1 MPGPVSYIPLVT
13 TVVALVFSWKV
24 FQRYT
29 ARRGTHLL
37 WWAAGIMTFAVGTF
51 TEGYVTLFG
60 WNPGI
65 FRAWYI
71 SGALLGGAPMA
82 QGTVYL
88 LLRRRTAD
96 ILTMLVLPTI
106 IVASVCVAASPLSL
120 EMVEP
125 HRLSGRVLTWQWVR
139 LFSPFIN
146 TYAVIFLVG
155 GALLS
160 AYRFKKSP
168 ITFNRFVGN
177 VLIAVGAILPAIGG
191 TFTRFGYTEVLYVT
205 ELVGLVMIYMGYRY
219 NVREKVLRG
228 VTPLAKGV
236 PA

>member
-24 FQRYT
+24 FQRYQS
-29 ARRGTHLL
+29 RHGTHLL

-51 TEGYVTLFG
+51 TEGYVTLLG
-60 WNPGI
+60 WNPAI

-88 LLRRRTAD
+88 LLRRRTANV
-96 ILTMLVLPTI
+96 LTLLVVPTI

-120 EMVEP
+120 DMVEP
-125 HRLSGRVLTWQWVR
+125 HRLSGRVLAWQWVR

-160 AYRFKKSP
+160 AYRFKKNP
-168 ITFNRFVGN
+168 VTFHRFVGN

-219 NVREKVLRG
+219 NVREKVLRSA
-228 VTPLAKGV
+228 TPVAKGV